1 MIDPNNTEEIKDQIN
16 DIYDNEYCDGCD
28 DDYEDYSDEIFE

>member
-1 MIDPNNTEEIKDQIN
+1 MEDPNTNEEIKDQ
-16 DIYDNEYCDGCD
+16 IYDNEYCDGCD